1 MNRET
6 PPPNV
11 TIRKMT
17 TMAQTHIQI
26 PSQRHFSDHIVLP
39 AHRQL
44 FYGGKWHASRQPATI
59 QSYSPGDGTLLG
71 EVVDAGEEDV
81 EAAAEA
87 AYRAFPDWR
96 DADPQQRVAVIRKAA
111 GIIREHVDELALL
124 ETVDTGNPLRA
135 MLGDIRWA
143 ANLAEFYAGLMS
155 EVKGASYMVP
165 AGMVDFTIRQPF
177 GVVASM
183 SAFNHPL
190 LNIITQ
196 NVPALLTGNTV
207 IHKPSQYTP
216 LSALRLAELLED
228 VFPAGVFNVVTGG
241 PVAGAALTAH
251 PRTHYVTLSGSVPT
265 ARKILRSA
273 AERIK
278 HSLMELGGKN
288 ALVAFPDA
296 DPVKVANGLCIGMGL
311 TSTSGQGCTTTSRAF
326 VHNDIYDATLD
337 AIVAQVSKL
346 RCGDPTR
353 LETQVGAM
361 SSREHHA
368 KVLDYIR
375 IGIEEGARLMCGG
388 GRPSDPNLKN
398 GLFVEPTVFADVTQ
412 EMRIAQEEIFG
423 PVISVMRW
431 SDEDRMIEEV
441 NSVQYGL
448 SGAVWTN
455 DLAAAHRIA
464 TRMEVG
470 LMWVNQA
477 AAMTLGAP
485 FGGVKQSGIGRAMC
499 LEQLLGMTQV
509 KNVHI
514 KLQA

>member
-1 MNRET
+1 
-6 PPPNV
+6 
-11 TIRKMT
+11 
-17 TMAQTHIQI
+17 MAQPNLQS
-26 PSQRHFSDHIVLP
+26 PSQRHFSDNIVLP
-39 AHRQL
+39 SHREL
-44 FYGGKWHASRQPATI
+44 FYGGQWHGSPQAMTI
-59 QSYSPGDGTLLG
+59 QSYSPGDGTPLG
-71 EVVDAGEEDV
+71 DVVDASEKDV
-81 EAAAEA
+81 DAAVDA
-87 AYRAFPDWR
+87 AYRAFPAWR
-96 DADPQQRVAVIRKAA
+96 DADPQQRVAMVRKAA
-111 GIIREHVDELALL
+111 GIIRKNVDELALL
-124 ETVDTGNPLRA
+124 ESVDTGNPLRA
-135 MLGDIRWA
+135 MLGDINWA

-155 EVKGASYMVP
+155 EVKGTSFMTP
-165 AGMVDFTIRQPF
+165 PGMVDFTMRHPF

-196 NVPALLTGNTV
+196 NAPALLTGNTV
-207 IHKPSQYTP
+207 IHKPSQFTS
-216 LSALRLAELLED
+216 LSALRLAELLEG

-241 PVAGAALTAH
+241 AVAGAALAAH
-251 PRTHYVTLSGSVPT
+251 PRTHFVTLIGSVPT

-296 DPVKVANGLCIGMGL
+296 DPVKVANGLCTGMGL

-326 VHNDIYDATLD
+326 VHGDIYDATLK

-368 KVLDYIR
+368 KVLEYIQ
-375 IGIEEGARLMCGG
+375 IGIDGGARLMCGG
-388 GRPSDPNLKN
+388 GRPSDPNLKD

-412 EMRIAQEEIFG
+412 QMRIAQEEIFG

-431 SDEDRMIEEV
+431 NDEERMIEEV
-441 NSVQYGL
+441 NSVDYGL

-455 DLAAAHRIA
+455 DLAAAHRVA

-485 FGGVKQSGIGRAMC
+485 FGGVKQSGIGRVMC
-499 LEQLLGMTQV
+499 VEQLLGMTQV